1 MSAHMSESP
10 PETATPPKTPGVTA
24 RLRQAR
30 AKMAVWPGVVW
41 ALPVAALLIV
51 AYLGLGAIANQG
63 FDVTVTFPSA
73 AGARPSDTKVIYKG
87 IEVGHVTRVSL
98 NPDAHRVDVR
108 LHLDNTLKPAVG
120 SSTRFWLIG
129 ANPSFAD
136 LNSLKAAVS
145 GLSVGIAP
153 GPGPRTHRFVGLD
166 EDPIIEPGTPGR
178 AFWLDINMV
187 ATVRRGANISYHGDD
202 VGKVTEVEPNG
213 PQAFRAQIF
222 IRAPFDQYLK
232 PSSYFWQANP
242 VQISLGPDGIS
253 GQFSPSTAFSGGIA
267 FDTPIEDMDEPP
279 SPTNARFNLFTSQSS
294 ARQGT
299 DGPPVFYTTTFAGAA
314 GQLQVGAPVLLKGSR
329 IGFVESVGL
338 TFDPDTAV
346 VTNPVVFAIYPQRLH
361 VKGVD
366 PDALNPTA
374 NDWRPVADRALSSLV
389 RHGYRANISQDPPLV
404 GAHNLVLDKVS
415 AANRADLGHGLEYP
429 SVPAAAGSEAGSLS
443 DKADALLTKLN
454 AVPIEAIGNDVR
466 QVTARLKTLLN
477 SPKIDDSI
485 DHLNRTLQ
493 SVDDITADVKPKIGP
508 LIDKLNQTA
517 DQLQQTAA
525 AANGVMSGTDGPQ
538 DANVPA
544 AIRQVTDAARSVR
557 ALADYLER
565 HPEAIIKGKVKE

>member
-1 MSAHMSESP
+1 MSSDVP
-10 PETATPPKTPGVTA
+10 PDTAPQTTPEGLPE
-24 RLRQAR
+24 AR
-30 AKMAVWPGVVW
+30 AKLAIWPGIVW
-41 ALPVAALLIV
+41 AIPIAALLIV
-51 AYLGLGAIANQG
+51 AYLGLRAFANQG
-63 FDVTVTFPSA
+63 FDVIVPFPSA
-73 AGARPSDTKVIYKG
+73 AGARPGDTKVVYKG

-98 NPDAHRVDVR
+98 NHDAHRVDVR
-108 LHLDNTLKPAVG
+108 MHLDNTLRPVIG
-120 SSTRFWLIG
+120 STTKFWLVG
-129 ANPSFAD
+129 ANPSFSD
-136 LNSLKAAVS
+136 LNSLKAAVA
-145 GLSVGIAP
+145 GLSIGVAP
-153 GPGPRTHRFVGLD
+153 GPGPRTKRFVGLD
-166 EDPIIEPGTPGR
+166 QDPIIDPGTPGR
-178 AFWLDINMV
+178 SFWLDINMV
-187 ATVRRGANISYHGDD
+187 AAVRRGAGITYHGDD
-202 VGKVTEVEPNG
+202 VGKVMDVQPNG
-213 PQAFRAQIF
+213 PRAFRAQIF
-222 IRAPFDQYLK
+222 LRAPFDQYLK

-242 VQISLGPDGIS
+242 VQISLGSDGLT
-253 GQFSPSTAFSGGIA
+253 GQFSPMTAFSGGIA
-267 FDTPIEDMDEPP
+267 FDTPVDAMDEPA
-279 SPTNARFNLFTSQSS
+279 SPTGAHFDLFSGQSS
-294 ARQGT
+294 AQQGA
-299 DGPPVFYTTTFAGAA
+299 DGPPVFYNTTFTGAA

-366 PDALNPTA
+366 ATAIAPTEQ
-374 NDWRPVADRALSSLV
+374 DWRPIADRALSSLV
-389 RHGYRANISQDPPLV
+389 RHGYRANISQDPPII

-415 AANRADLGHGLEYP
+415 TAGRDIIRTDGDFANGYP
-429 SVPAAAGSEAGSLS
+429 SVPAASGSEAGSLS

-466 QVTARLKTLLN
+466 AVTSRLKTLVS

-493 SVDDITADVKPKIGP
+493 SVDDITSDVKPKIGP

-525 AANGVMSGTDGPQ
+525 AANSVMSGTGGPQ
-538 DANVPA
+538 DANLPA
-544 AIRQVTDAARSVR
+544 AITQVTDAARSVR